1 MMQTVVYLAPGD
13 YHRFHS
19 PARWVVTHRTHIWG
33 DLLSVAP
40 PFLSR
45 ITGLFHI
52 NERYFVKCVGP
63 VGVFFVV
70 TQLGGRPHDSQPY
83 HLTSIRQYNHR
94 TEFN

>member
-1 MMQTVVYLAPGD
+1 MQTVVYLAPGD

-33 DLLSVAP
+33 QLLSVAP

-52 NERYFVKCVGP
+52 NERYFVKWVGP
-63 VGVFFVV
+63 VGVLCGHTHSGKV
-70 TQLGGRPHDSQPY
+70 GR
-83 HLTSIRQYNHR
+83 
-94 TEFN
+94 